1 LGFELGVG
9 DSGRRSEIAEGL
21 ITEAVYAETVRIPM
35 AGRMD
40 SYGKMS
46 GGEYSGAASV
56 NVKLNCMCGEFL
68 SILVPR

>member
-9 DSGRRSEIAEGL
+9 DSGKRSEIAEGL
-21 ITEAVYAETVRIPM
+21 IMVYAGPVMIPM
-35 AGRMD
+35 AGRSD
-40 SYGKMS
+40 SYGKTS
-46 GGEYSGAASV
+46 DGEYSGAASV